1 VVKIIDF
8 KEVRKK
14 DKEIET
20 LKILIE
26 KKDNTIVSL
35 QKQLDNKCVEMIHL
49 RKQHYKLRKEE
60 DTFMDDFKNA
70 VRTLNTVLDSVI
82 IKLQSTKQLNETQ
95 FSIDKISELITKKG
109 ERR

>member
-1 VVKIIDF
+1 MVKIIDF

-14 DKEIET
+14 DKEIEP

-60 DTFMDDFKNA
+60 DTF
-70 VRTLNTVLDSVI
+70 
-82 IKLQSTKQLNETQ
+82 
-95 FSIDKISELITKKG
+95 IDKISELITKKG

>member
-60 DTFMDDFKNA
+60 DTF
-70 VRTLNTVLDSVI
+70 
-82 IKLQSTKQLNETQ
+82 
-95 FSIDKISELITKKG
+95 IDKISELITKKG